1 MRWEPWGILRVD
13 LRTTRTIR
21 SAIEI
26 RAPLETVWR
35 VLTDFAAYPEWNPH
49 IRHIRGTPS
58 VGARLTIH
66 SQPPAG
72 RAVVLRPVVVAW
84 EPPTLLRWRG
94 TFVAKRLF
102 SGEHGFRLEQL
113 DDTRV
118 RFHQDETVSGLLVP
132 FYARLRL
139 PGTRMGFALVNEAL
153 RERAE
158 KASETRVT
166 GIAIE

>member
-1 MRWEPWGILRVD
+1 MD

-49 IRHIRGTPS
+49 IRQIRGRPA
-58 VGARLTIH
+58 VGSRLTIH
-66 SQPPAG
+66 SRPPGG
-72 RAVVLRPVVVAW
+72 RTVVLHPEVVAW
-84 EPPTLLRWRG
+84 DPPTQFRWRG
-94 TFVAKRLF
+94 TFISSRLF
-102 SGEHGFRLEQL
+102 TGEHGFRLEQL
-113 DDTRV
+113 DDSRV
-118 RFHQDETVSGLLVP
+118 RFHQDETISGLLVP

-139 PGTRMGFALVNEAL
+139 PRTRTGFAQVNEAL

-158 KASETRVT
+158 TATAVASEAR
-166 GIAIE
+166 GSRDA

>member
-1 MRWEPWGILRVD
+1 MD

-26 RAPLETVWR
+26 HAPLYTVWR
-35 VLTDFAAYPEWNPH
+35 ILTDFAAYPEWNPH
-49 IRHIRGTPS
+49 IRQIRGTPS

-66 SQPPAG
+66 SKPPAG
-72 RAVVLRPVVVAW
+72 RTVVLRPVVVAW

-94 TFVAKRLF
+94 TFVSRRLF
-102 SGEHGFRLEQL
+102 SGDHGFRLEQL
-113 DDTRV
+113 DESRI

-139 PGTRMGFALVNEAL
+139 PATRTGFALVNEAL

-158 KASETRVT
+158 TASAGRASVESSPTD
-166 GIAIE
+166 